1 MVPFITFDQP
11 LWLKAIYIIKEK
23 YLAWFPNL
31 MSCLG
36 SFRNLTKGSG
46 LEDLIEVVYAGD
58 SQ

>member
-31 MSCLG
+31 MSFLG

-46 LEDLIEVVYAGD
+46 LEDLIEVVYTGD